1 VIGAWP
7 PGLPAR
13 RRRRPALA
21 GVVAAGHLA
30 VAWAVVG
37 AGVVRAPAAVPP
49 DRSATPSSF
58 VVMMTLRPPEE
69 TSRIPVPSEAQPPR
83 STLPVPHPSPP
94 SWAALPV
101 PQVVVAPVIEQAAAD
116 VSAIEPRRPPALTA
130 DAPAPRPLQ
139 HASNGPE
146 TTVASASTGMQDM
159 AVPAATPPARPE
171 PPSRWTAARH
181 AHCAAAVHPAALRE
195 RGIEGRVHLR
205 VKVGPDGR
213 AQDVQVQT
221 GSGWRLFDDA
231 AQAQARGCRF
241 IPAMQEGRPVESWV
255 EYPVRFTLS
264 LGPQALLRRAGQNA
278 A

>member
-1 VIGAWP
+1 MIGARP
-7 PGLPAR
+7 PGLPAL

-37 AGVVRAPAAVPP
+37 AGAVRAPAAVSL

-69 TSRIPVPSEAQPPR
+69 TPPIPVPSEARPPS

-101 PQVVVAPVIEQAAAD
+101 PRVAVAPAIEPAAAD
-116 VSAIEPRRPPALTA
+116 ASAVEPRRLPALAA

-139 HASNGPE
+139 YASNGPE
-146 TTVASASTGMQDM
+146 ATVASASTGMQDM
-159 AVPAATPPARPE
+159 AAPAATPPAHPE
-171 PPSRWTAARH
+171 VASRWTSARH
-181 AHCAAAVHPAALRE
+181 AHCAAVVHPAALRE

-205 VKVGPDGR
+205 VKVGTDGR

-231 AQAQARGCRF
+231 AQSQARRCRF

-264 LGPQALLRRAGQNA
+264 PGPQALLGRGGQNA